1 MSSIESSIDV
11 AIGPAPRDASVG
23 AQLRYWRE
31 RRRMSQLG
39 LATTSAVST
48 RHLSYVETG
57 RSKPSRELVEH
68 LAERLDV
75 PLRERNHLLLAAGY
89 APRFPETGFDAD
101 EMRSV
106 RAAVE
111 QVIGAHD
118 PYPAVVVD
126 GRWDLV
132 AANQSALALL
142 ADVDPRLLDPPV
154 NVVRVSLHPDG
165 MAPNIKNFD
174 EYATH
179 LVDRIRRQAEQ
190 TADPGLAALL
200 EEISG
205 YVRRRPGG
213 ASPLLPSLPHP
224 DLVLPLVFESPIG
237 ELRLFS
243 TISTFGAPLD
253 VTVSE
258 LAIEAFYPSD
268 DHTRALLH
276 GTCTTT

>member
-1 MSSIESSIDV
+1 MSSIESPVDV
-11 AIGPAPRDASVG
+11 AIGPPPRDASVG
-23 AQLRYWRE
+23 VQLRYWRE

-57 RSKPSRELVEH
+57 RSKPSRELIEH

-101 EMRSV
+101 EMRAV

-111 QVIGAHD
+111 QVITAHD

-132 AANQSALALL
+132 AANESAMALL
-142 ADVDPRLLDPPV
+142 TGVDPQLLEPPV
-154 NVVRVSLHPDG
+154 NVVRISLHPDG

-174 EYATH
+174 EYASH
-179 LVDRIRRQAEQ
+179 LVDRIRRQVEQ
-190 TADPGLAALL
+190 TADPALAALL

-205 YVRRRPGG
+205 YARRRPGG
-213 ASPLLPSLPHP
+213 VAPLLPSRPHP
-224 DLVLPLVFESPIG
+224 DLVLPLVFDAPIG

-268 DHTRALLH
+268 DHTRALL
-276 GTCTTT
+276 TTSRP